1 MLRQDPDVLDTWF
14 SSALWP
20 HSTLG
25 WPEDTAD
32 LRQFYPTSVMETG
45 HDILFF
51 WVARMIMMGI
61 ENMGDIP
68 FRTVYLHGLIRD
80 VEGQKMSKTR
90 GNVINPLV
98 MVEEFGADALRF
110 CAGHRHDRG
119 QRHAFHHGADS
130 GGAEFC
136 E

>member
-1 MLRQDPDVLDTWF
+1 MLDTWF

-32 LRQFYPTSVMETG
+32 LRQFYPTTVMETG

-68 FRTVYLHGLIRD
+68 FHTVYLHGLIRD

-98 MVEEFGADALRF
+98 MVEEYRRRRIAF
-110 CAGHRHDRG
+110 CAGYRHDRR
-119 QRHAFHHGADS
+119 QRHAFHHGAAS
-130 GGAEFC
+130 SGAELC

>member
-1 MLRQDPDVLDTWF
+1 
-14 SSALWP
+14 
-20 HSTLG
+20 
-25 WPEDTAD
+25 
-32 LRQFYPTSVMETG
+32 METG

-68 FRTVYLHGLIRD
+68 FHTVYLHGLIRD
-80 VEGQKMSKTR
+80 LEGQKMSKTR

-98 MVEEFGADALRF
+98 MVEEYRRRRAAL

-119 QRHAFHHGADS
+119 QRHAFYHGAAS
-130 GGAEFC
+130 GGAELC